1 MVDDSTRCLGR
12 DPDGQQCICMRCS
25 NTHVVDNKT
34 LCSNCGHI
42 ESAHPEPRQPAGALI
57 KQLRDAGKLSG
68 PRAGPSSVLK
78 ATRDEAEAET
88 KDGLQKKHKSTTDT
102 EPPNIHSKKKKAASS
117 KDKDSEIAD
126 LAPEDVFIGMIVFLV
141 CGTAMKVQ
149 YFHARFEFQLT
160 NMTEL
165 NSLEA
170 CKLAVMSTPGA
181 GNSYKVNTGWSTA
194 QCTRY
199 WATVFPELFNY
210 LDEHPA
216 PSDPKASQE
225 IQDQQWL
232 AVIKQNQSVVLSVSE
247 LPTGAQLARYCQQG
261 GKKATQRCLFL
272 ATKITIPSDRYEN
285 WDAPTDVEDDEME
298 EEKAS
303 SDFDVLDDSE
313 EETPRKP
320 KSKGKGKAKEIKLEK
335 SSVKVEEEDSDRESF
350 LPDMKMAAKMRTR
363 IGTKSL
369 VWNGIKF
376 PTSDDGHPKPIEVSD
391 DEAELPDASTLTS
404 HSHLSLPSFTAPLFI
419 DKSPSPDFDGSFDHL
434 LPPSPTMGDVSGTSS
449 GWTSTSS
456 LAAAAL
462 TSDTSTSH
470 LPNNSVGASSTV
482 VSSTSIP
489 LIMSGSSSSLPTTTD
504 AGTSGTAG
512 VVHKSSGLFKR
523 SGKGL
528 VNPWHKS

>member
-12 DPDGQQCICMRCS
+12 DSDGQQCICMRCS

-57 KQLRDAGKLSG
+57 KQLPDAGKLSG
-68 PRAGPSSVLK
+68 PRAGPSSSVLK

-88 KDGLQKKHKSTTDT
+88 KDGLQKKRKSTTDT

-141 CGTAMKVQ
+141 CGTAMKGNPG
-149 YFHARFEFQLT
+149 ARNRMQ
-160 NMTEL
+160 
-165 NSLEA
+165 A
-170 CKLAVMSTPGA
+170 CCYVHPGA

-285 WDAPTDVEDDEME
+285 WDAPTEDDEME
-298 EEKAS
+298 EEKAL
-303 SDFDVLDDSE
+303 SDFDVLDDSEEE

-335 SSVKVEEEDSDRESF
+335 SSVKVEEEDSDRESL

-376 PTSDDGHPKPIEVSD
+376 PTSDDDHPKPIEVSD
-391 DEAELPDASTLTS
+391 DKSELPDASTLTS
-404 HSHLSLPSFTAPLFI
+404 HSHLSLPSSFTAPLFI
-419 DKSPSPDFDGSFDHL
+419 DKSPSPDLDGSFDHL
-434 LPPSPTMGDVSGTSS
+434 LPPSPTVGDVSGTSS

-482 VSSTSIP
+482 VSLTSIP
-489 LIMSGSSSSLPTTTD
+489 SIMSGSSSSLPTTTD

-512 VVHKSSGLFKR
+512 VVHKSSGFFKR